1 MPSAARSRKIFSIN
15 EPTYCRETDFF
26 KIFNRHGYELFGTEE
41 MGLNHRSSLLTIDLS
56 YLIDEPKKVVTPL
69 PNLEHDL
76 GIDNNDIYNPTS
88 LSNVLFVEEGQLS
101 TPLHKDVNVL
111 HLNTTKQSSPI
122 IAQPDDDIITS
133 VDENHYTI
141 LTNPSSNTKFSQDP
155 NILEEID

>member
-1 MPSAARSRKIFSIN
+1 MCSIVRRRKIDSDD
-15 EPTYCRETDFF
+15 ETTRYRISDGF
-26 KIFNRHGYELFGTEE
+26 KVFNRHGD
-41 MGLNHRSSLLTIDLS
+41 GLYIS
-56 YLIDEPKKVVTPL
+56 YLNDETNKMITPL